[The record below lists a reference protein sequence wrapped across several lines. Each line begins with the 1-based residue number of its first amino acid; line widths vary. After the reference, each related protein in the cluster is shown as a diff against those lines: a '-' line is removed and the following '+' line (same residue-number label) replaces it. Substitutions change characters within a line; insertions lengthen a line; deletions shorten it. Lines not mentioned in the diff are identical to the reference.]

1 MPDLLALGPSSP
13 PFNLILSLEICC
25 DGPHEYEW
33 TLRAFFADDLSVNI
47 LTPLGRQRLGMPP
60 AREGSEKEI
69 QIMKGKVTTVRQCI
83 TLRIW
88 LRSSKISEEEDFY
101 LLEDLDAGIPT
112 GAHAIL
118 RRSSSINA
126 EMNPDK
132 HPSLSPIFGSL
143 KTKVDKEKEDKRHAE
158 GGSKALEAENRR
170 REIASALRQPA
181 RESRGSQDPGA
192 RR

>member
-1 MPDLLALGPSSP
+1 
-13 PFNLILSLEICC
+13 
-25 DGPHEYEW
+25 
-33 TLRAFFADDLSVNI
+33 
-47 LTPLGRQRLGMPP
+47 MPP

-143 KTKVDKEKEDKRHAE
+143 KTK
-158 GGSKALEAENRR
+158 GTIMKASNEND
-170 REIASALRQPA
+170 A
-181 RESRGSQDPGA
+181 RS
-192 RR
+192 